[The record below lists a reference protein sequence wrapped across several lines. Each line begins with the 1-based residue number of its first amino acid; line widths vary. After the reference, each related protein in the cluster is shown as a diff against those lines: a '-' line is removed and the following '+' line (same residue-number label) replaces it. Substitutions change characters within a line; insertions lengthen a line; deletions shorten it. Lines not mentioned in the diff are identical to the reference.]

1 MSIQQD
7 KERVKQLKIELKAA
21 KKSYIRNLS
30 ASNMRLLK
38 LATVMLI
45 LAFVAAVIH
54 GRVPV

>member
-7 KERVKQLKIELKAA
+7 KERVQQLKTELKAA
-21 KKSYIRNLS
+21 KKNYVRNLTT
-30 ASNMRLLK
+30 SNMRLLK
-38 LATVMLI
+38 LAAVMLV